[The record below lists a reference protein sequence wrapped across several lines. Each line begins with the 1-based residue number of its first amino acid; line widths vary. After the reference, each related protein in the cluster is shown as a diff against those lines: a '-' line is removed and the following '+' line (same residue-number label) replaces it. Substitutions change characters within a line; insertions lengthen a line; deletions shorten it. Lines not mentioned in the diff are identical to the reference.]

1 MIRMRRW
8 RSAAVLGLAVS
19 VAACDSGLAGLNV
32 DPNNPVDV
40 GPEYLLPNAIE
51 AAVSRVIGSGLNMD
65 VTGLWVQHYVEHL
78 YTVEDLYDISNS
90 AVAGHWSS
98 FYAGPLQDFQEVID
112 KGVATSRPNT
122 TAMGMIM
129 KAWTAQVMT
138 DLWGD
143 IGYSQALKGRTS
155 DVLTVEYDTQEKV
168 YELLLQET
176 AAAAEMIDPDGLKI
190 TSGDLIYG
198 GNMERWRRFANS
210 LRMRM
215 AMRLSEV
222 APGVAQQQFAAAHAA
237 GGFQSNDD
245 SAILWYL
252 DNGLNRHPIHAYEL
266 SRDDH
271 SVSRTMI
278 ETLRDLNDPR
288 LPVYAKPNAAGNY
301 WGAANATFADPPLD
315 SVSRIGEFYS
325 RADAPGILM
334 SYAEL
339 LFLQAEAAE
348 RGWIAADPAE
358 LYAAGIRAAMEFNEI
373 AATDIDAYLAQPD
386 IAYQGGQAGLEQI
399 WMQKWIAL
407 FGQGPEAYAEW
418 RRTATPVLPIGPDAE
433 NNRQIPLRLFYPAA
447 EESYNRDAVEA
458 ARARQGGDALSNP
471 VWWDVT
477 GGGQTD
483 PQGGT

>member
-1 MIRMRRW
+1 MRMRRW
-8 RSAAVLGLAVS
+8 RAAAVLGLAVG
-19 VAACDSGLAGLNV
+19 VTACDEGLAGLNV
-32 DPNNPVDV
+32 DPNNPVEV
-40 GPEYLLPNAIE
+40 GAEYLLPNAIE
-51 AAVSRVIGSGLNMD
+51 ASVSRVIGSGLNMD
-65 VTGLWVQHYVEHL
+65 VTGLWAQHYVEHL

-90 AVAGHWSS
+90 AVSGHWSS
-98 FYAGPLQDFQEVID
+98 FYSGPLQDFQEVIE
-112 KGVATSRPNT
+112 KGTATSRPNT

-143 IGYSQALKGRTS
+143 IGYSEALQGRTS
-155 DVLTVEYDTQEKV
+155 EVLTVGYDTQEHV
-168 YELLLQET
+168 YEQLLQET
-176 AAAAEMIDPDGLKI
+176 AAAAAMIDPDGLKI
-190 TSGDLIYG
+190 IDGDLIYG
-198 GNMERWRRFANS
+198 GDMDRWSMFANS

-222 APGVAQQQFAAAHAA
+222 APAVAEQQFADAYAD
-237 GGFQSNDD
+237 GGFASNDD

-252 DNGLNRHPIHAYEL
+252 DNGVNRHPIHAYEL
-266 SRDDH
+266 GRDDH

-278 ETLRDLNDPR
+278 EMLRDLNDPR

-301 WGAANATFADPPLD
+301 WGATNATLADPPLD

-325 RADAPGILM
+325 RADAPGVLM

-348 RGWIAADPAE
+348 RGWIAADPAT

-373 AATDIDAYLAQPD
+373 ATADINAYLAQPE
-386 IAYQGGQAGLEQI
+386 IVYQGGDAGLEQI
-399 WMQKWIAL
+399 WTQKWIAL

-418 RRTATPVLPIGPDAE
+418 RRTATPVLEIGPDAE
-433 NNRQIPLRLFYPAA
+433 NDGQIPLRLFYPAE
-447 EESYNRDAVEA
+447 EESYNREAVEA
-458 ARARQGGDALSNP
+458 ARARQGGADLSDP

-477 GGGQTD
+477 GGGQVD
-483 PQGGT
+483 ALSSGS